1 MHNLEL
7 YLAIT
12 YVGLSALFHFRHES
26 QLSKLLKNL
35 AEQNIEQQHQSKL
48 AQQENEHMISGLV
61 AKITTLQQI
70 LHNANLTQNQRFDGF
85 AKQVSDLTKLN
96 EIKLN
101 NLQETI
107 ANQLHNIRQDSA
119 QKLEHIRKTVEEKLH
134 DTLEKRLS
142 NSFTIISERLE
153 LVHKSMGEMQNLAVG
168 VGDLKKVL
176 TNVKT
181 RGIWGEVQLDA
192 IITQLLTPEQ
202 FERNVKVDPT
212 ENSRVEFAV
221 KLPGSQDEKVVWLP
235 IDAKFPIEE
244 YQRLMQ
250 AHEVGNLV
258 EMEEQSK
265 ALEISIKKCAKM
277 ISERYVKPPHTTDFA
292 IMFLPI
298 ESMYA
303 EVLRYPG
310 LLEHLQQQHRVIIT
324 SPTTLSAILN
334 SLQMGF
340 KTLAIQKQ
348 TSEVWKILGSIKS
361 EFGKFG
367 DVLAKTKVKLEQ
379 ATKTI
384 EDAEVRSRVITRQLK
399 KVESISAEPI
409 PIVEFL
415 DEIE

>member
-1 MHNLEL
+1 M
-7 YLAIT
+7 
-12 YVGLSALFHFRHES
+12 
-26 QLSKLLKNL
+26 
-35 AEQNIEQQHQSKL
+35 
-48 AQQENEHMISGLV
+48 
-61 AKITTLQQI
+61 
-70 LHNANLTQNQRFDGF
+70 
-85 AKQVSDLTKLN
+85 
-96 EIKLN
+96 
-101 NLQETI
+101 
-107 ANQLHNIRQDSA
+107 
-119 QKLEHIRKTVEEKLH
+119 H